1 MENFADN
8 VARLCMEKYNFLKET
23 GKPNVHEWTVLSGII
38 LKNTDGLLSLVALAT
53 GTKCLGDLELTKGT
67 RADQKKEGSRLSD
80 SHAEVL
86 ARRAF
91 IRYLYEQ
98 IDLTLSGSE
107 SAIFSRNNENKI
119 ELNSG
124 ISFHFF
130 SSQTPCGDCSIFP
143 KLETNN
149 DINDSLP
156 PAYKIR
162 RVNTAGHIIAESIKD
177 VYRTG
182 AKCVKGEEAQDPHL
196 PGIDYHIVGPL
207 RTKPGRGDPT
217 SSLSCSDKI
226 AKWLILGLQGSLLSL
241 LIPAPI
247 KLESITI
254 GGDCPFSL
262 DAMERGLYK
271 RFNNKLVKFKIF
283 QAKTAFVHKKGQQ
296 RLHPCPI
303 SIIWCAVR
311 NSALEMA
318 VAGRK
323 QGETKKKKGNNLLV
337 TRRMLLQNLL
347 QIFDKYQN
355 YYSEIR
361 HPKKIT
367 YYDWKQWSI
376 IYQNKWKQLKCQ
388 SFHNWPCKPIHL
400 QNFTL

>member
-1 MENFADN
+1 MENFAED
-8 VARLCMEKYNFLKET
+8 VARLCIEKYNFLKKT
-23 GKPNVHEWTVLSGII
+23 GKPNAHEWTVLSGIV
-38 LKNTDGLLSLVALAT
+38 LKNADGLMSVVALAT
-53 GTKCLGDLELTKGT
+53 GTKCLGDSELTKGS
-67 RADQKKEGSRLSD
+67 REEKGSRLSD
-80 SHAEVL
+80 SHAEVIT
-86 ARRAF
+86 RRAF
-91 IRYLYEQ
+91 IRYLYDQ
-98 IDLTLSGSE
+98 IDLTLSDSG
-107 SAIFSRNNENKI
+107 SAIFSRNDKNKI
-119 ELNSG
+119 ELNRN

-143 KLETNN
+143 KLETN
-149 DINDSLP
+149 DLSP
-156 PAYKIR
+156 CKIR
-162 RVNTAGHIIAESIKD
+162 CVNKDANGHVIVESYYKD
-177 VYRTG
+177 VHRTG
-182 AKCVKGEEAQDPHL
+182 AKCVKGEGAQDPHL
-196 PGIDYHIVGPL
+196 PGANYHIVGPL

-241 LIPAPI
+241 LIPPI

-254 GGDCPFSL
+254 GGDSPFSL

-271 RFNNKLVKFKIF
+271 RFNNKLVRVNIF
-283 QAKTAFVHKKGQQ
+283 QTKTVFMHKKGQQ
-296 RLHPCPI
+296 RSYPCPI

-311 NSALEMA
+311 NSALEIA

-323 QGETKKKKGNNLLV
+323 QGITKKRKGNNLLI
-337 TRRMLLQNLL
+337 TRRMLLQSFL

-376 IYQNKWKQLKCQ
+376 IYQNEWKQLKRE
-388 SFHNWPCKPIHL
+388 SFHNWPCKPMHL
-400 QNFTL
+400 QNFAL

>member
-1 MENFADN
+1 MEDFADS
-8 VARLCMEKYNFLKET
+8 VARLCMEKYNFLKKT
-23 GKPNVHEWTVLSGII
+23 GKPNVHEWTVLSGIV
-38 LKNTDGLLSLVALAT
+38 LKNADSSLSLVALAT
-53 GTKCLGDLELTKGT
+53 GTKCLGESELMNTQEEK
-67 RADQKKEGSRLSD
+67 GSRLSD

-91 IRYLYEQ
+91 MRYLYDQ
-98 IDLTLSGSE
+98 IDLTLNGSE
-107 SAIFSRNNENKI
+107 SIIFSRNHENKI
-119 ELNSG
+119 ELNSS

-143 KLETNN
+143 KQEINDEDDMPPCKVRCVN
-149 DINDSLP
+149 EDING
-156 PAYKIR
+156 R
-162 RVNTAGHIIAESIKD
+162 IITESCHKD
-177 VYRTG
+177 IYRTG

-196 PGIDYHIVGPL
+196 PGLDYHIVGPL

-226 AKWLILGLQGSLLSL
+226 AKWLCLGLQGSLLSL
-241 LIPAPI
+241 LIPPI
-247 KLESITI
+247 MLESITI
-254 GGDCPFSL
+254 GGCCPFSL

-271 RFNNKLVKFKIF
+271 RFDNKVVRVKIF
-283 QAKTAFVHKKGQQ
+283 QTKISFIHKKGQQ

-311 NSALEMA
+311 NSALEVA

-323 QGETKKKKGNNLLV
+323 QGVTKKRKGSNLLV
-337 TRRMLLQNLL
+337 TRRMLLQRFL
-347 QIFDKYQN
+347 QIFDKYQD
-355 YYSEIR
+355 YYSEIK

-376 IYQNKWKQLKCQ
+376 IYQNKWKQLKCG
-388 SFHNWPCKPIHL
+388 SFHNWPCKTAHL
-400 QNFTL
+400 QHFVL